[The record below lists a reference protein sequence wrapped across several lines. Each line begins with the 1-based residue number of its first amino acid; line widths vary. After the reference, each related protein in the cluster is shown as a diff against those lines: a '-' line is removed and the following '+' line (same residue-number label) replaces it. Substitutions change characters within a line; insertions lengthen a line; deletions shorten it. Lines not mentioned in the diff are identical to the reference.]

1 MIKRWLKSV
10 IDRFGRRYDYDA
22 RYMKELV
29 NLDTAGAMKL
39 AMVSP
44 FLLHRFDAPKELYF
58 AAKLRSVMRADCGPC
73 LQLVTK
79 MAQEAGVGTDT
90 LLPALGKGAASP
102 EVALALRFADAVIE
116 DAPDLP
122 EVMKEVRARFGEGVQ
137 AGLAA
142 AVVAGHFYPLLKRG
156 LGHAQSCAPVM
167 ATLLAL
173 QAREERQH
181 VAG

>member
-10 IDRFGRRYDYDA
+10 IGRFERRYDYDA
-22 RYMKELV
+22 TYMKDLV
-29 NLDTAGAMKL
+29 NFDTGGGVKL
-39 AMVSP
+39 ALASP
-44 FLLHRFDAPKELYF
+44 FLLHRFGAPKDAYF

-73 LQLVTK
+73 LQLVIK

-90 LLPALGKGAASP
+90 LLPALGKGAGSP
-102 EVALALRFADAVIE
+102 EVALAVRFADAVID
-116 DAPDLP
+116 DAPDQP
-122 EVMKEVRARFGEGVQ
+122 EVTEAVRARFGRQGQ
-137 AGLAA
+137 AGLAV

-167 ATLLAL
+167 GALLAL
-173 QAREERQH
+173 QAQEERQH

>member
-1 MIKRWLKSV
+1 MIKRWLKSM
-10 IDRFGRRYDYDA
+10 IRTFERRYDYDA
-22 RYMKELV
+22 AYMKALV
-29 NLDTAGAMKL
+29 ALDTGGAMKL
-39 AMVSP
+39 ALASP
-44 FLLHRFDAPKELYF
+44 FLLHRFGAPKDAYF

-73 LQLVTK
+73 LQLVAR
-79 MAQEAGVGTDT
+79 MAQEAGVGSAT
-90 LLPALGKGAASP
+90 LLPALGKGTGST
-102 EVALALRFADAVIE
+102 EVMLAVRFADAVID

-122 EVMKEVRARFGEGVQ
+122 EVMEAVRARFGKEGQ

-156 LGHAQSCAPVM
+156 LGHARSCAPVM
-167 ATLLAL
+167 GALLAL

>member
-1 MIKRWLKSV
+1 MIKRWLKAV
-10 IDRFGRRYDYDA
+10 IRKFERRYDYDA

-29 NLDTAGAMKL
+29 DLDTGGGVKL
-39 AMVSP
+39 ALASP
-44 FLLHRFDAPKELYF
+44 FLLHRFGAPKEVYF

-73 LQLVTK
+73 LQLVTR

-90 LLPALGKGAASP
+90 LLPVLGKGAGSP
-102 EVALALRFADAVIE
+102 EVSLALRFADAVID
-116 DAPDLP
+116 DAPELP
-122 EVMKEVRARFGEGVQ
+122 EVTEAVRARFGERGQ

-167 ATLLAL
+167 GALLAL

>member
-1 MIKRWLKSV
+1 MIKRWLQAV
-10 IDRFGRRYDYDA
+10 IDKFGRRYDYDA
-22 RYMKELV
+22 SYMKDLV
-29 NLDTAGAMKL
+29 DLDSAGAMKL
-39 AMVSP
+39 ALASP
-44 FLLHRFDAPKELYF
+44 FLLHRFGAPKDVYF

-79 MAQEAGVGTDT
+79 MAQEAGAGSAT
-90 LLPALGKGAASP
+90 LLTALGKGTGSP
-102 EVALALRFADAVIE
+102 EVALAVRFADAVID

-122 EVMKEVRARFGEGVQ
+122 EVMEEVRARFGKGVQ

-167 ATLLAL
+167 GTLLAL